1 MATPSQHINEKDLF
15 LRIAEGNEP
24 AFRELY
30 QLYGRLMLPF
40 LTKLTGSQDI
50 ADEIIQEVFLR
61 VWLYRDKLPGI
72 DYPRAWIFQ
81 IGSNQAHTW
90 LKKNMRA
97 AEAARLHQD
106 VQVTADNPVE
116 AALTVN
122 AIKALVQQAI
132 EELSPQRRKIYLLQ
146 REHGMK
152 PAEIASQLGLSVSTV
167 KNTLLVAAKDIRE
180 KVEKAGYLPYWLIL
194 FLLKK

>member
-1 MATPSQHINEKDLF
+1 LATPSQHINEKDLF

-81 IGSNQAHTW
+81 IGANQAHTW
-90 LKKNMRA
+90 LKKNTRA
-97 AEAARLHQD
+97 ARAAWLHQD
-106 VQVTADNPVE
+106 VQVIADNPVE
-116 AALTVN
+116 ASLTVN

-132 EELSPQRRKIYLLQ
+132 EELSPQRRRIYLLQ

>member
-1 MATPSQHINEKDLF
+1 MPTPSQHINEKDLF
-15 LRIAEGNEP
+15 LRIAEGNEA

-72 DYPRAWIFQ
+72 EFPRAWIFQ
-81 IGSNQAHTW
+81 IGSNQAHSW

-97 AEAARLHQD
+97 AEVARLHRD
-106 VQVTADNPVE
+106 VQATADNPVE
-116 AALTVN
+116 ATLTVN

-132 EELSPQRRKIYLLQ
+132 EELSPQRRRIYLLQ

-152 PAEIASQLGLSVSTV
+152 PGEIASQLGLSVSTV

-194 FLLKK
+194 FFMKK